1 MVHAQPVQGGP
12 PPARGGRPK
21 RPMWH
26 WLLLAGVAAVGLL
39 VVGAMAVL
47 IAVQLLTRGNPQS
60 TLEDFYSALETTDC
74 ELFMDSTTEQ
84 FRTGA
89 GLTSCEVFE
98 QELGAVSAVD

>member
-39 VVGAMAVL
+39 VVGAMVRPTIPA
-47 IAVQLLTRGNPQS
+47 APA
-60 TLEDFYSALETTDC
+60 SAGSDC
-74 ELFMDSTTEQ
+74 
-84 FRTGA
+84 
-89 GLTSCEVFE
+89 
-98 QELGAVSAVD
+98 SARSPASAE